1 MPPQTSLQFF
11 RKRQT
16 VDTLLLERPQ
26 SLSAFYQAVEVAL
39 KDIEIQLIEVQAS
52 FYGRTR
58 TVEDEIRQWM
68 PALEHT
74 MQFAKVSELI
84 CKGNLQNLFDLYD
97 RSMGDPTM
105 EVKFDKV
112 SVQAVMQVIDKVL
125 SYLKTGFASIM
136 DTLKSVSGFMRK
148 YCLSFVSTDGD
159 AFLETATNYEKQ
171 RRDYANAIQ
180 INLDDITQMAERFEK
195 DGIHLQEL
203 GSIPKQLAD
212 KYECKHVPLLVMFPG
227 ACENI
232 RNACIGIRKWIQADH
247 GYPTFLQYDLQDL
260 EKRHDDFNKTIRDL
274 QLTSSHLDHRVKVYK
289 RDISECEAEL
299 KRLLSKEKMIKRQ
312 SEGLGHELKDL
323 EMEIGYR
330 EIRREQLKHDEQE
343 SSNRQ
348 KLEQNMTELENYRS
362 KRLIVYRKYEEMK
375 RKLHFLQLKRD
386 KKVQKE
392 EELGELRKEHK
403 AARKELR
410 KTELEKDRLQMNVMK
425 MREIIR
431 FKTSPEILKK
441 LFYNMPLTSKN
452 TGLTKRKKGAGNVVD
467 KLERASRVAATHI
480 DVDWPKLYRVL
491 PFYPPRGD
499 ENVRIDIDEI
509 GRVFMRDIQE
519 TQAKQSLAKWRRMH
533 NRASVDDLKAALH
546 QIRRKDIV
554 EEIDTELAKRA
565 NKVKQENLQKAESPT
580 RTVRFPRVLVQPP
593 QTPRS
598 RNSGMMFVH

>member
-26 SLSAFYQAVEVAL
+26 SLPAFYQAVEVAL
-39 KDIEIQLIEVQAS
+39 KDIEIQLIEVQSS

-58 TVEDEIRQWM
+58 TLEDEIKQWM

-74 MQFAKVSELI
+74 MQFAKISDLI
-84 CKGNLQNLFDLYD
+84 CKGNLQSLFDLYD
-97 RSMGDPTM
+97 RSIGDPTM
-105 EVKFDKV
+105 EVKFDKL

-125 SYLKTGFASIM
+125 SYLNTGFASIM
-136 DTLKSVSGFMRK
+136 ETLKSILGFMKK
-148 YCLSFVSTDGD
+148 YCLSFVSPEGD
-159 AFLETATNYEKQ
+159 VFLETATNYEKQ
-171 RRDYANAIQ
+171 RRDYANAIH
-180 INLDDITQMAERFEK
+180 INLDDVTQMAVRFEK
-195 DGIHLQEL
+195 DGMHIQEM

-212 KYECKHVPLLVMFPG
+212 KYDCKHVPLLVMFPA

-232 RNACIGIRKWIQADH
+232 KNTCIGIRKWIQADH

-260 EKRHDDFNKTIRDL
+260 EKRRDEFNKTIREL
-274 QLTSSHLDHRVKVYK
+274 QLTSSHLDHKVKVYK
-289 RDISECEAEL
+289 RDIADSEAEL
-299 KRLLSKEKMIKRQ
+299 KRLSSKEKMIKRQ
-312 SEGLGHELKDL
+312 SDALAQELKEL
-323 EMEIGYR
+323 EMEVGYR

-343 SSNRQ
+343 SSTRQ
-348 KLEQNMTELENYRS
+348 KLDQNMSELENYKA
-362 KRLIVYRKYEEMK
+362 KRLVLYRKYEEMK
-375 RKLHFLQLKRD
+375 RKLQFLQLKRE

-392 EELGELRKEHK
+392 AELAEIRKEHK
-403 AARKELR
+403 ASRKKLR
-410 KTELEKDRLQMNVMK
+410 KTELENDRLQTNVLK

-441 LFYNMPLTSKN
+441 LFYNMPLTSK
-452 TGLTKRKKGAGNVVD
+452 TAGLTKRKKGAGNLVD
-467 KLERASRVAATHI
+467 KLERASRVAAAHI

-499 ENVRIDIDEI
+499 ENVRMDIDEI

-519 TQAKQSLAKWRRMH
+519 TQAKQSLVKWRRMH
-533 NRASVDDLKAALH
+533 NRASVDDLKAALL
-546 QIRRKDIV
+546 QVRRKDIV
-554 EEIDTELAKRA
+554 EEIDIELAKRA